1 MSLYVD
7 MSVSVCVSVCSFA
20 SVSVCV
26 CVCLLISL
34 DKRMSVTM
42 CGLGGPVA
50 VSLCL
55 VPNTRMESII
65 QKGGISYIG
74 FGLDLFAM
82 IEKKVA
88 GSVRDGWA

>member
-1 MSLYVD
+1 
-7 MSVSVCVSVCSFA
+7 
-20 SVSVCV
+20 
-26 CVCLLISL
+26 
-34 DKRMSVTM
+34 M

-65 QKGGISYIG
+65 QKGGISYIA
-74 FGLDLFAM
+74 FGLDLFGS

-88 GSVRDGWA
+88 GSVKDGWA

>member
-1 MSLYVD
+1 
-7 MSVSVCVSVCSFA
+7 
-20 SVSVCV
+20 
-26 CVCLLISL
+26 
-34 DKRMSVTM
+34 M

-50 VSLCL
+50 VSLSL

>member
-1 MSLYVD
+1 MCVCSLICVCL
-7 MSVSVCVSVCSFA
+7 SVRLCLCVSVDIFGQKNKCDDVWFG
-20 SVSVCV
+20 
-26 CVCLLISL
+26 
-34 DKRMSVTM
+34 RRVT
-42 CGLGGPVA
+42 

-74 FGLDLFAM
+74 FGLDLFGS

-88 GSVRDGWA
+88 GSVKDGWA

>member
-1 MSLYVD
+1 
-7 MSVSVCVSVCSFA
+7 
-20 SVSVCV
+20 
-26 CVCLLISL
+26 
-34 DKRMSVTM
+34 M

-74 FGLDLFAM
+74 FGLDPFASS